1 MRKFVFGL
9 VLMTTLFAVAKEP
22 ETTEQ
27 LKARAESAERD
38 KQPKLYLEL
47 AERQVSDA
55 DHAYN
60 TDVEGAKSIME
71 QAIQAAEKS
80 GETSLQTGKDLKKI
94 EIGLRKLSKRLDDL
108 SRSWALED
116 RPPLKT
122 GIQKIESARTKLLDR
137 MFKK

>member
-1 MRKFVFGL
+1 MRKFVFGV
-9 VLMTTLFAVAKEP
+9 VLITTLFALGKEP

-27 LKARAESAERD
+27 LKARAEAAQPD

-47 AERQVSDA
+47 AERQVNDA

-60 TDVEGAKSIME
+60 TDVERAKSIME

-80 GETSLQTGKDLKKI
+80 GEMSVQTGKDLKKI

-116 RPPLKT
+116 RPPLKA